1 MIREYG
7 KKRVVA
13 ECMPDMSIVIEQK
26 GGDLVAKIYER
37 DWFNRCTPKFTYR
50 LLDIKRV
57 QNISIEIRKVREITR
72 QLGTGG
78 YVIHSNA
85 IPLIKAE
92 L

>member
-1 MIREYG
+1 MIKEYG

-13 ECMPDMSIVIEQK
+13 ECIPDMSVIIEEK
-26 GGDLVAKIYER
+26 DGNLVAKVYER
-37 DWFNRCTPKFTYR
+37 DRFNQCTPKFTYR

-57 QNISIEIRKVREITR
+57 QSISIEIRKVREITR

-85 IPLIKAE
+85 IPLINSV